1 MIIKAFAK
9 INLAIDVKKK
19 DENGYH
25 DIDMVTLPITLH
37 DVLEME
43 QLISRHG
50 IFITS
55 DDPSLICDEGNLAFK
70 ALKAMEDNFS
80 FSKGYR
86 IQIYKRIPMN
96 AGLGGGSADAAGIIR
111 AICKL
116 YNMDAHDPKIIK
128 VARSIGSD
136 VPFCLLNK
144 PARVLGTGENIIPLD
159 SKLDYHVIIIKPHK
173 GLSTKDVYEKYDT
186 IPEEEEREHPDISA
200 LIEAIKIGDEQK
212 MFENMKNGL
221 YKPASL
227 LCPVISGILND
238 FKKMGFPLYS
248 MTGSGNACFAL
259 SKDLEQI
266 EKAKNYFTSLN
277 YITIT
282 ASTNLTNQETIY
294 NSSLFSHKGA

>member
-37 DVLEME
+37 DILEME

-144 PARVLGTGENIIPLD
+144 PARVLGTGENIIPLN
-159 SKLDYHVIIIKPHK
+159 SKLDYHVIIVKPHK

-186 IPEEEEREHPDISA
+186 IPEEEKEHPDISA

>member
-159 SKLDYHVIIIKPHK
+159 SKLDYHVIIVKPHK

-186 IPEEEEREHPDISA
+186 IPEEEREHPDISA

-238 FKKMGFPLYS
+238 FKKMEFPLYS

>member
-9 INLAIDVKKK
+9 INLAIDVKKR

-37 DVLEME
+37 DILEME

-186 IPEEEEREHPDISA
+186 IPEEEREHPDISA

>member
-186 IPEEEEREHPDISA
+186 IPEEEREHPDIFA

>member
-116 YNMDAHDPKIIK
+116 YNMDAHDSKIIK

-186 IPEEEEREHPDISA
+186 IPEEEREHPDISA

>member
-80 FSKGYR
+80 FSKSYR

-186 IPEEEEREHPDISA
+186 IPEEEREHPDISA

>member
-37 DVLEME
+37 DILEME

-186 IPEEEEREHPDISA
+186 IPEEEREHPDISA
-200 LIEAIKIGDEQK
+200 LIDAIKIGDEQK

>member
-37 DVLEME
+37 DILEME

-159 SKLDYHVIIIKPHK
+159 SKLDYHVIIVKPHK

-186 IPEEEEREHPDISA
+186 IPEEEREHPDISA

-212 MFENMKNGL
+212 MFENMKNDL

>member
-19 DENGYH
+19 DENDYH

-159 SKLDYHVIIIKPHK
+159 SKLDYHVIIVKPHK

-186 IPEEEEREHPDISA
+186 IPEEEREHPDISA

-238 FKKMGFPLYS
+238 FKKMEFPLYS

>member
-9 INLAIDVKKK
+9 INLAIDIKKK

-186 IPEEEEREHPDISA
+186 IPEEEREHPDISA

-294 NSSLFSHKGA
+294 NSSLFSNKGA

>member
-19 DENGYH
+19 NENGYH

-186 IPEEEEREHPDISA
+186 IPEEEREHPDISA

>member
-159 SKLDYHVIIIKPHK
+159 SKLDYHVIIVKPHK
-173 GLSTKDVYEKYDT
+173 VLSTKDVYEKYDT
-186 IPEEEEREHPDISA
+186 IPEEEREHPDISA

>member
-159 SKLDYHVIIIKPHK
+159 SKLDYHIIIVKPHK

-186 IPEEEEREHPDISA
+186 IPEEEREHPDISA

>member
-9 INLAIDVKKK
+9 INLAIDIKKK

-186 IPEEEEREHPDISA
+186 IPEEEREHPDISA

-221 YKPASL
+221 YKPSSL

>member
-186 IPEEEEREHPDISA
+186 IPEEEREHPDISA

-259 SKDLEQI
+259 SKDLEQM

>member
-9 INLAIDVKKK
+9 INLAIDIKKK

-186 IPEEEEREHPDISA
+186 IPEEEREHPDISA

>member
-19 DENGYH
+19 GENGYH

-159 SKLDYHVIIIKPHK
+159 SKLDYHVIIGKPHK

-186 IPEEEEREHPDISA
+186 IPEEEREHPDISA

>member
-37 DVLEME
+37 DVLEMK

-116 YNMDAHDPKIIK
+116 YNMDAHDSKIIK

-144 PARVLGTGENIIPLD
+144 PARVLGTGENIIPLN

-186 IPEEEEREHPDISA
+186 IPEEEREHPDISA

>member
-25 DIDMVTLPITLH
+25 DIDMVTIPITLH
-37 DVLEME
+37 DILEME

-159 SKLDYHVIIIKPHK
+159 SKLDYHVIIVKPHK

-186 IPEEEEREHPDISA
+186 IPEEEREHPDISA

>member
-86 IQIYKRIPMN
+86 IQIYKRIPVN

-159 SKLDYHVIIIKPHK
+159 SKLDYHVIIVKPHK

-186 IPEEEEREHPDISA
+186 IPEEEREHPDISA

-294 NSSLFSHKGA
+294 SSSLFPHKGA

>member
-159 SKLDYHVIIIKPHK
+159 SKLDYHVIIVKPHK

-186 IPEEEEREHPDISA
+186 IPEEEREHPDISA

>member
-86 IQIYKRIPMN
+86 IQIYKRIPVN

-159 SKLDYHVIIIKPHK
+159 SKLDYHVIIVKPHK

-186 IPEEEEREHPDISA
+186 IPEEEREHPDISA

>member
-55 DDPSLICDEGNLAFK
+55 DDPSLICDEGNLTFK

-186 IPEEEEREHPDISA
+186 IPEEEREHPDISA

-221 YKPASL
+221 YKPAGL

>member
-186 IPEEEEREHPDISA
+186 IPEEEREHPDISA

-212 MFENMKNGL
+212 MFKNMKNGL

>member
-159 SKLDYHVIIIKPHK
+159 SKLDYHVIIVKPHK

-186 IPEEEEREHPDISA
+186 IPEEEREHPDISA
-200 LIEAIKIGDEQK
+200 LIDAIKIGDEQK
-212 MFENMKNGL
+212 MLENMKNGL

>member
-9 INLAIDVKKK
+9 INLAIDVKKR

-116 YNMDAHDPKIIK
+116 YNMDANDPKIIK

-186 IPEEEEREHPDISA
+186 IPEEEREHPDISA

-212 MFENMKNGL
+212 MLENMKNGL

>member
-19 DENGYH
+19 DEKGYH

-186 IPEEEEREHPDISA
+186 IPEEEREHPDISA

-294 NSSLFSHKGA
+294 NSSLFSYKGA

>member
-25 DIDMVTLPITLH
+25 NIDMVTLPITLH

-186 IPEEEEREHPDISA
+186 IPEEEREHPDISA

>member
-186 IPEEEEREHPDISA
+186 IPEEEREHPDISA

-294 NSSLFSHKGA
+294 NSSLFSHKCA

>member
-116 YNMDAHDPKIIK
+116 YIMDAHDPKIIK

-186 IPEEEEREHPDISA
+186 IPEEEREHPDISA

>member
-136 VPFCLLNK
+136 VPSCLLNK

-186 IPEEEEREHPDISA
+186 IPEEEREHPDISA

>member
-9 INLAIDVKKK
+9 INLAIDIKKK

-96 AGLGGGSADAAGIIR
+96 AGLGGGSADAACIIR

-116 YNMDAHDPKIIK
+116 YNMDPHDPKIIK

-186 IPEEEEREHPDISA
+186 IPEEEREHPDISA

>member
-186 IPEEEEREHPDISA
+186 IPEEEREHPDISA

-212 MFENMKNGL
+212 MFENMRNGL

>member
-50 IFITS
+50 VFITS

-186 IPEEEEREHPDISA
+186 IPEEEREHPDISA